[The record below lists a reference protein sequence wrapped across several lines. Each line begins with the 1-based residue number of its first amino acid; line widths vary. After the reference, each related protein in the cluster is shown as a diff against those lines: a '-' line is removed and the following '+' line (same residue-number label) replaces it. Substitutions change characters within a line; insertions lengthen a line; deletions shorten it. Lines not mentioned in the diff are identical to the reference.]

1 MRRNSSLLFAAAC
14 LIAAAVPLLSVR
26 PAPRFDSDFPGWPTH
41 YEGVALQPL
50 PLTSLEQRFAADFP
64 GRVGRFS
71 DGRREIVMRWISHET
86 RKLHP
91 AVDCF
96 KGSGYR
102 VIPLPIDVDPGGVRW
117 GSFLATRGMERIK
130 VRERIYDAAGNTW
143 TDVSSWYWAAL
154 WEQSQRPWW
163 AITVAATVVVD
174 G

>member
-1 MRRNSSLLFAAAC
+1 MRLESALFFAAAC
-14 LIAAAVPLLSVR
+14 LIAAAVPLLSAR
-26 PAPRFDSDFPGWPTH
+26 PVPRFDNDFPGWPSH
-41 YEGVALQPL
+41 YEGKLLRPL
-50 PLTSLEQRFAADFP
+50 PLSSLEQRFAEDFP

-71 DGRREIVMRWISHET
+71 DGKREIVMRWVSRET

-96 KGSGYR
+96 RGSGYQ
-102 VIPLPIDVDPGGVRW
+102 VSPLPIDVDPDGVRW
-117 GSFLATRGMERIK
+117 GSFLATRGTEKIK
-130 VRERIYDAAGNTW
+130 VRERIYDAAGNAW

-163 AITVAATVVVD
+163 AITVAAAV